1 MLSGYPLRR
10 GGLLLSLTRTH
21 FQKLVSVF
29 RLIFILHLFTN
40 KEDKNAHKASRIKNE
55 LLKGLSLN
63 ADNGKMLVR
72 IKSQNAIQY
81 KFRLKNSR

>member
-10 GGLLLSLTRTH
+10 GGLFLSLTRTH

-40 KEDKNAHKASRIKNE
+40 KEDKNPNKASRIKNR
-55 LLKGLSLN
+55 LLKGLSST
-63 ADNGKMLVR
+63 ADNGKILVR
-72 IKSQNAIQY
+72 IIKENAIQ
-81 KFRLKNSR
+81 